1 MSRRHWLLAASLAG
15 SLWLALSEP
24 RTAEN
29 DARRIGDSTPDAPSP
44 LPKPAGGARS
54 PKASVD
60 VLELHARET
69 LAAGAGPTS
78 AGTGH
83 KLFDSH
89 TWAPTPVAPASPAPP
104 SAPPLPYA
112 YLGKKFDGRQWEVYL
127 ARGDEPLVVREQAT
141 LDGTYRVDAIK
152 PPSLSLIFLPL
163 NQTHTMNIGDAD

>member
-1 MSRRHWLLAASLAG
+1 VSRRHWLLAASLAG

-24 RTAEN
+24 RTAVN
-29 DARRIGDSTPDAPSP
+29 DAGRMGGRTPDAPLP
-44 LPKPAGGARS
+44 LPKPADITRF

-69 LAAGAGPTS
+69 LTAGTS
-78 AGTGH
+78 ANSTGH

-89 TWAPTPVAPASPAPP
+89 TWALPPVEPANPAPP

-127 ARGDEPLVVREQAT
+127 ARGDEPLVVREQST

-152 PPSLSLIFLPL
+152 PPSLSLVFLPL
-163 NQTHTMNIGDAD
+163 NQRHTMNIGDAD